1 MVSSGFA
8 VGGGI
13 LAHSRKAVSEL
24 AAAGWALAIE
34 KGCPSLELRGGPV
47 SGADW
52 TEKTGTY
59 VGFTRDLAK
68 HDEAELLAI
77 TRKQRA
83 EVRKALTQKFDISIG
98 SAEARSEEH
107 TSELQSLMRISYA
120 VFCLTQTKNPI
131 ITAT

>member
-52 TEKTGTY
+52 TENTGTY
-59 VGFTRDLAK
+59 VGFTRDPAT
-68 HDEAELLAI
+68 HDDAQLHTIPRKQATDVIKTLTTKLAI
-77 TRKQRA
+77 STA
-83 EVRKALTQKFDISIG
+83 NP
-98 SAEARSEEH
+98 EAN
-107 TSELQSLMRISYA
+107 Q
-120 VFCLTQTKNPI
+120 
-131 ITAT
+131 

>member
-34 KGCPSLELRGGPV
+34 KGCPSLALRGGPV

-77 TRKQRA
+77 PRNLRA
-83 EVRKALTQKFDISIG
+83 EVRKALTPKFELSIG
-98 SAEARSEEH
+98 SAAAHRAAPFRVSSESFRH
-107 TSELQSLMRISYA
+107 LGTPLFTPSLFDA
-120 VFCLTQTKNPI
+120 
-131 ITAT
+131 

>member
-68 HDEAELLAI
+68 HDEAEILAI
-77 TRKQRA
+77 PLTHRA
-83 EVRKALTQKFDISIG
+83 EVRKALTQKFDIYNG
-98 SAEARSEEH
+98 SPEAAHADHIRVYSESDSNQGTPVFPH
-107 TSELQSLMRISYA
+107 TRLG
-120 VFCLTQTKNPI
+120 
-131 ITAT
+131 